1 MGTITHCRLSI
12 LYVTGYKVDGNPIFK
27 LKQFRNILPQ
37 AADENLYQTALAIAA
52 LQQHDVQKVE
62 RNNTYELA
70 E

>member
-12 LYVTGYKVDGNPIFK
+12 QYVTGYKVDGNPIFQ

-52 LQQHDVQKVE
+52 LQQHDLQKVE